1 MLGCYCQIGYHT
13 LIGMQISGSSRG
25 VDEVEHLIKLH
36 YQLPIWI
43 QKLDLLKMVDYVI
56 SVIESEQ

>member
-1 MLGCYCQIGYHT
+1 MKEIESRLLIRLAGMLGCYYQIGYHT

-36 YQLPIWI
+36 YQLPI
-43 QKLDLLKMVDYVI
+43 
-56 SVIESEQ
+56 